1 MTIKYNDYLQG
12 TEEWYLARCGLITAS
27 EVKNILTPKLKIA
40 NNDKVRA
47 NLYELV
53 AQRYSKFVEP
63 SYINDA
69 MERGYQDEVKAR
81 IIYQDTYSPD
91 EGVKEMGFITN
102 DKWGFTIGY
111 SPDGLVGDNGL
122 IEIKSRCQKY
132 QVQTIIENQ
141 VPEEHIIQVQTA
153 LLVSERKWLDYI
165 SFCAGLPMFIIKVY
179 PDKEIQEKII
189 EACIDFENK
198 AKSLL
203 AILKHNTAGLVTTE
217 REGDLETNI
226 YV

>member
-1 MTIKYNDYLQG
+1 MTIKYHDILQG
-12 TEEWYLARCGLITAS
+12 TDEWFEARCGLITAS
-27 EVKNILTPKLKIA
+27 EVKHILTLKLKVA

-53 AQRYSKFVEP
+53 AQRYSKYVEP

-69 MERGYQDEVKAR
+69 MERGYQDEIRAR
-81 IIYQDTYSPD
+81 ILYQDTYSP
-91 EGVKEMGFITN
+91 EEEVKEIGFITN
-102 DKWGFTIGY
+102 DKFGFTLGY
-111 SPDGLVGDNGL
+111 SPDGLVGSDGL

-141 VPEEHIIQVQTA
+141 VPEEHLIQVQTA

-165 SFCAGLPMFIIKVY
+165 SYCAGLPMFVIKVY

-189 EACIDFENK
+189 EACTEFESK
-198 AKSLL
+198 AKSLMD
-203 AILKHNTAGLVTTE
+203 ILKHNSAGLMPTE
-217 REGDLETNI
+217 REAETGTEI
-226 YV
+226 YI

>member
-1 MTIKYNDYLQG
+1 MTIKYYDFLQG
-12 TEEWYLARCGLITAS
+12 TDEWYLARCGLITAS

-91 EGVKEMGFITN
+91 EEVKEVGFITN

-189 EACIDFENK
+189 EACTDFEDK

>member
-1 MTIKYNDYLQG
+1 MTIKYHDFLQG
-12 TEEWYLARCGLITAS
+12 TDEWYLARCGLITAS

-91 EGVKEMGFITN
+91 EEVKEMGFITN

-141 VPEEHIIQVQTA
+141 VPDEHIIQVQTA

-179 PDKEIQEKII
+179 PDQEIQEKII
-189 EACIDFENK
+189 EACIDFEDK